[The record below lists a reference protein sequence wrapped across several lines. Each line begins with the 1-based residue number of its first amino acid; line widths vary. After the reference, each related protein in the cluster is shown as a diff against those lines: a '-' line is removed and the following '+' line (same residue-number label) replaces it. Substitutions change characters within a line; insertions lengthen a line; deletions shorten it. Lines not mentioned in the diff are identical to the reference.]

1 MKIRRVNRFSKR
13 VFNAIVRLLPQL
25 APGSELPSEEKFRS
39 ILKSKGNYFFVA
51 EPDKNVIAGIL
62 TLVTYKTVTGTKFW
76 IEDVVVDEAHRGKGA
91 GKALM
96 LHAIDFAESM
106 GAKTIDLTSRPF
118 RIAANKLYR
127 QLGFVRRKTN
137 VYRYSF

>member
-25 APGSELPSEEKFRS
+25 APGSELPSEEKFSS
-39 ILKSKGNYFFVA
+39 ILESKDNYFFVA
-51 EPDKNVIAGIL
+51 EPDKGIIAGIL

>member
-25 APGSELPSEEKFRS
+25 APGSELPSEEKFSS
-39 ILKSKGNYFFVA
+39 ILESKDNYFFVA

>member
-39 ILKSKGNYFFVA
+39 ILKSKDNYCFVA
-51 EPDKNVIAGIL
+51 EPDKGIIAGIL

>member
-39 ILKSKGNYFFVA
+39 ILKSKDNYFFVA
-51 EPDKNVIAGIL
+51 EPDKGIIAGIL